1 MLPQDKEREIRRLR
15 ERGETVAMVGDG
27 INDSP
32 ALDAAGA
39 VVPGFSAEDCV
50 AVSGDTTKA
59 RISWKGKADLAELCG
74 KDVRFRFVLEKGTFY
89 SFWVSRSPEG
99 ASNGYLAGGGPGY
112 AGLVDR

>member
-1 MLPQDKEREIRRLR
+1 MLTRPVRFSGRHLFVNVDAPQGALR
-15 ERGETVAMVGDG
+15 AE
-27 INDSP
+27 

-74 KDVRFRFVLEKGTFY
+74 KDLRFRFVLEKGTLY